1 MIVRQNWFDVYR
13 ILATDYCMMKKIVL
27 AGRQSRIVLL
37 HGLLILMALSFNA
50 YAAEDIYGAL
60 KGKLVQDGFSGR
72 EVASAFKPSPPVMF
86 GLVAQT
92 MKIRE
97 GVANYDHFLAPSE
110 IACAR
115 RFIADHR
122 SCFMKAKATYGVE
135 AEIIAAIFLIETHF
149 GSYTGKT
156 PTLAV
161 FSSFAVMDYKANRDK
176 VWKMLSPYDRQKWAR
191 EAFDVKLIDRSAWA
205 YRELCALLEL
215 KNTHG
220 IRPETLKG
228 SVMGAIGLPQFLP
241 SSLVKFGADGN
252 GDGRIDLYEPE
263 DAIFS
268 TANYLRGHGWCE
280 AKYPSD
286 REAVI
291 WDYNHSKVYVR
302 TVLGI
307 AESIGA
313 EAR

>member
-1 MIVRQNWFDVYR
+1 
-13 ILATDYCMMKKIVL
+13 MKKIVF
-27 AGRQSRIVLL
+27 AGRQSWIVLL
-37 HGLLILMALSFNA
+37 PGLLILMALSFNA

-72 EVASAFKPSPPVMF
+72 DVASAFRPPPPTMF

-92 MKIRE
+92 MRVRE
-97 GVANYDHFLAPSE
+97 GAANYDHFLAPSE

-122 SCFMKAKATYGVE
+122 SCFMRAKAAYGVE
-135 AEIIAAIFLIETHF
+135 AEIIAAIFLVETHF

-161 FSSFAVMDYKANRDK
+161 FSSFAVMDYKHNRDK
-176 VWKMLSPYDRQKWAR
+176 VWKLLSPYDRQELGR

-280 AKYPSD
+280 AKFPSD

-291 WDYNHSKVYVR
+291 WDYNHSRVYVR
-302 TVLGI
+302 TVLEI
-307 AESIGA
+307 AESIGP
-313 EAR
+313 EDR